1 MSAATAAAAA
11 ASFPPPSPSLQ
22 PLREQRQDRGTR
34 PKGSRRRSKS
44 ADSVDRVAT
53 ASRRPQ
59 STSNSPRQS
68 PSLLPQPSPF
78 PSPSPR
84 TELPAART
92 QLLPLP
98 ISPSPARDQLRQQ
111 EQGLDI
117 RDREEKDQERGRYEG
132 LRQEMLIARLA
143 AAERRIDF
151 LQSDL
156 LKERQ
161 IGAQLRSERAA
172 MQTQVQLQARDL
184 ANAAAEQQRRS
195 LQSRSDG
202 KLPFRFGS
210 TTTVPLNSE
219 EQLLRDA
226 DRFLKALE
234 PPFDTAVDIDGDLSI
249 IVSFSCLLNDSI
261 DYRRGRTSAAYS

>member
-1 MSAATAAAAA
+1 
-11 ASFPPPSPSLQ
+11 
-22 PLREQRQDRGTR
+22 
-34 PKGSRRRSKS
+34 
-44 ADSVDRVAT
+44 
-53 ASRRPQ
+53 
-59 STSNSPRQS
+59 
-68 PSLLPQPSPF
+68 
-78 PSPSPR
+78 
-84 TELPAART
+84 
-92 QLLPLP
+92 
-98 ISPSPARDQLRQQ
+98 
-111 EQGLDI
+111 
-117 RDREEKDQERGRYEG
+117 
-132 LRQEMLIARLA
+132 MLIARLA